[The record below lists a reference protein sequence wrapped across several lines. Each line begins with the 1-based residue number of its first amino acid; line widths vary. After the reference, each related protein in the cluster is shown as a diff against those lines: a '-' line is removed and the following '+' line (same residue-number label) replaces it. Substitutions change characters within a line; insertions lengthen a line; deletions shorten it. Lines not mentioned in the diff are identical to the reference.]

1 MIQLEPLIGIE
12 EVCKQLGINKYTLF
26 HRIRKNTFPKGVK
39 LNGKRLF
46 KISELEDYYKS
57 LNIESKVT
65 I

>member
-1 MIQLEPLIGIE
+1 MIQLEPLLGIE
-12 EVCKQLGINKYTLF
+12 ELSKQMGMNKFSIY
-26 HRIRKNTFPKGVK
+26 HKKRNNKFPKGVK

-46 KISELEDYYKS
+46 KVSELEDYYKS